1 MKTVATIQH
10 LDCHRVDIVANCEKL
25 SLERLVVA
33 FEGKRR
39 GRPMMLLS
47 DIAID
52 RALVFVARWVVSAV
66 RYLGANHFVVTSD
79 E

>member
-1 MKTVATIQH
+1 MKMVATIQH

-33 FEGKRR
+33 FEGNRR
-39 GRPMMLLS
+39 DRPMNVWS
-47 DIAID
+47 GIAMN
-52 RALVFVARWVVSAV
+52 RALVIVARWVFSAV
-66 RYLGANHFVVTSD
+66 RLLWANHFVVASD